1 MNGNNITEQQAQ
13 KEREK
18 FVTAFNDTMIK
29 IWQEQITLLGVID
42 TGALL
47 ASPKAIAMRADGR
60 FFEVSLSQAFLE
72 YGLWQDYGTGRETP
86 RGNSGDF
93 GRAKKRKRRKE
104 KFPNPRR
111 QLRPLSRSYPAD
123 FITQNKGKYKRS
135 QHEKHLICAESSLY
149 IAAEERK
156 EKLRDSAARA
166 QKSRKIMER
175 AWNTQP
181 CELYKR
187 KTGEPQKKEPAVLF
201 QSSIPAL

>member
-86 RGNSGDF
+86 RGNSGDI
-93 GRAKKRKRRKE
+93 GRTKVRQRRKW
-104 KFPNPRR
+104 F
-111 QLRPLSRSYPAD
+111 
-123 FITQNKGKYKRS
+123 
-135 QHEKHLICAESSLY
+135 
-149 IAAEERK
+149 
-156 EKLRDSAARA
+156 
-166 QKSRKIMER
+166 SRKYYASVMNIKEFYEDNIGR
-175 AWNTQP
+175 SFTGILSDFAR
-181 CELYKR
+181 R
-187 KTGEPQKKEPAVLF
+187 KK
-201 QSSIPAL
+201 